1 MKFST
6 KKRDIL
12 EVLSKI
18 QGMTGRKSNLAITSN
33 VLIQTTDAGIS
44 ITATDLETG
53 FVGQYP
59 AINEIDGAIAINGK
73 KIYEIVRDFPTSE
86 IIFHEIE
93 NRWVEI
99 NNHQVEYHIMGMN
112 PDDFPELPNIGDV
125 NFIEMESAVLKKMI
139 EKTAYIAGEANDKRA
154 HINGVYLTHHQ
165 GENGIELRLVST
177 DGRRLSK
184 VDGEC
189 SSRLDF
195 DSSDGVLVPKKGV
208 NEVAKFLEM
217 DGTVQVGIKN
227 NQLIVKKESEVITV
241 RLLEGDFPNFNDL
254 IIVEGYDEILIERQ
268 AFLMMLKRMSIL
280 SSEEYKGVIFHFDN
294 EKLKVSATNP
304 DIGESKE
311 ETGISFSNIP
321 FEVAFNPKYFIDS
334 VSLIGDENVV
344 IRIKGDEHPCL
355 ITGDKDASY
364 LSVIMPMRI

>member
-6 KKRDIL
+6 KKSDIL

-33 VLIQTTDAGIS
+33 VLIHTIDTGIS
-44 ITATDLETG
+44 LTATDLETG

-59 AINEIDGAIAINGK
+59 AINETDGVIAVNAK
-73 KIYEIVRDFPTSE
+73 KIYEIVRDFPSSD
-86 IIFHEIE
+86 IIFHEVE

-112 PDDFPELPNIGDV
+112 PDDFPELPNIEDV
-125 NFIEMESAVLKKMI
+125 DFVEMDSVILKKMI
-139 EKTAYIAGEANDKRA
+139 EKTAFITGETNDKRA
-154 HINGVYLTHHQ
+154 HINGVYLTHVQ
-165 GENGIELRLVST
+165 GENGVGLRLVST

-184 VDGEC
+184 VDGDC
-189 SSRLDF
+189 RDRLDF
-195 DSSDGVLVPKKGV
+195 ESADGVLVPKKGV
-208 NEVAKFLEM
+208 NEVAKFLDV
-217 DGTVQVGIKN
+217 DGTVQIGIKN
-227 NQLIVKKESEVITV
+227 NQLIVKKESEIITV

-254 IIVEGYDEILIERQ
+254 IIVEGYHTVTIERQ
-268 AFLMMLKRMSIL
+268 LFLMMLKRMSIL
-280 SSEEYKGVIFHFDN
+280 SSEEYKGVVFHFKS
-294 EKLKVSATNP
+294 ETLTVSATNP

-311 ETGISFSNIP
+311 EIEITFLNTP

-334 VSLIGDENVV
+334 VNLIGDENVV
-344 IRIKGDEHPCL
+344 IHIKDNEHPCL

>member
-33 VLIQTTDAGIS
+33 VLIQTTDDGIS
-44 ITATDLETG
+44 LTATDLETG

-59 AINEIDGAIAINGK
+59 AINEIDGVIAINAK
-73 KIYEIVRDFPTSE
+73 KIYEIVRDFPSSE
-86 IIFHEIE
+86 IVFHEIE

-99 NNHQVEYHIMGMN
+99 NNHQVQYHLMGMN
-112 PDDFPELPNIGDV
+112 PDDFPELPNVEDI
-125 NFIEMESAVLKKMI
+125 NFVEVESAVLKKMI
-139 EKTAYIAGEANDKRA
+139 EKTAYIIGEANDKRA
-154 HINGVYLTHHQ
+154 HINGVYLTHIK
-165 GENGIELRLVST
+165 GEEGIDLRLVST

-189 SSRLDF
+189 NSRLEF
-195 DSSDGVLVPKKGV
+195 ESSDGVLVPKKGV
-208 NEVAKFLEM
+208 NEVAKFLEI
-217 DGTVQVGIKN
+217 DGSVQIGIKN
-227 NQLIVKKESEVITV
+227 NQFIVKKEREVITV
-241 RLLEGDFPNFNDL
+241 RLLEGNFPNFSDL
-254 IIVEGYDEILIERQ
+254 ILVEGYHDIILERQ
-268 AFLMMLKRMSIL
+268 SFLMMLKRMSIL

-294 EKLKVSATNP
+294 EKLTVSATNP

-311 ETGISFSNIP
+311 DIGISFSNIP

-334 VSLIGDENVV
+334 VNLIGDDNVV
-344 IRIKGDEHPCL
+344 IRIKDHEHPCL
-355 ITGDKDASY
+355 ISGDKDVSF
-364 LSVIMPMRI
+364 LTVIMPMRI

>member
-1 MKFST
+1 MKFSI

-12 EVLSKI
+12 EVLSKV

-33 VLIQTTDAGIS
+33 VLIKTTDAGITL
-44 ITATDLETG
+44 TATDLETG

-59 AINEIDGAIAINGK
+59 AINEIHGVIAINAK
-73 KIYEIVRDFPTSE
+73 KIYEIVRDFPSSE
-86 IIFHEIE
+86 IVFHEVE

-99 NNHQVEYHIMGMN
+99 NNHHVEYHIMGMN
-112 PDDFPELPNIGDV
+112 PDDFPELPNIEDV
-125 NFIEMESAVLKKMI
+125 DFIEMGSAVLKKMI
-139 EKTAYIAGEANDKRA
+139 EKTAYIMGEANDKRA
-154 HINGVYLTHHQ
+154 HINGVYLTHIQ
-165 GENGIELRLVST
+165 EENKVELRLVST
-177 DGRRLSK
+177 DGRRLAK
-184 VDGEC
+184 VDGES

-195 DSSDGVLVPKKGV
+195 ESCDGVLVPKKGV

-217 DGTVQVGIKN
+217 DGCVQVGIKN
-227 NQLIVKKESEVITV
+227 NQLIVKKEREIITV

-254 IIVEGYDEILIERQ
+254 IVVEGYYDILIERQ

-280 SSEEYKGVIFHFDN
+280 SSEEYKGVVFHFDS
-294 EKLKVSATNP
+294 ETLTISATNP

-311 ETGISFSNIP
+311 EIGIIFSNIP

-334 VSLIGDENVV
+334 VNLIVDENVV
-344 IRIKGDEHPCL
+344 IRIKDNKHPCL